1 MRTAYQYKLRPNKEQ
16 IATIEMWLELL
27 RRQYNYRLGERFSWW
42 KENRCPVNAC
52 PLVMPIPQ
60 LRDHP
65 DYYSQKKDLVNTK
78 DKFPSYKLIHSQVCQ
93 DCIKRV
99 KLAFDRWLKA
109 DKNGHKLGKP
119 RFKGKG
125 RYRSFTYPQIKQD
138 CRSGNKINLPKIG
151 KIKLIQHRT
160 LPLGFQIKTVTIS
173 RKADGY
179 YVTLS
184 LEDKS
189 VPYFPDF
196 KPTVGN
202 TIGIDMGL
210 KDFLVTSEGES
221 VPIPQYYRKSQ
232 QRLKTLQKRLSRK
245 NKGSKRWLKAVK
257 AVAKQHKKAD
267 VTPRRRQSQA
277 VRPRDDASRKGM
289 LTKRGNAHQAVADK
303 RKDFHFKTANEL
315 LLKAE
320 VIAHE
325 NLNIKGL
332 AKTRLSKSINDAGW
346 GQFLTILTVKAR
358 NPGQKTIAV
367 NPKNTSQDCSNCGEK
382 VPKELSQR
390 IHSCP
395 HCGIVID
402 RDLFAEHSV
411 GNAAINIK
419 NRAVGHSVFK
429 ARGTRRN
436 TGAAKR
442 EANTITSA

>member
-1 MRTAYQYKLRPNKEQ
+1 MRTAYQYKLRPNKQQ

-42 KENRCPVNAC
+42 SENRCPVNAC

-78 DKFPSYKLIHSQVCQ
+78 DKFPEYKLIYSQVCQ

-99 KLAFDRWLKA
+99 KLAFDRWFKA
-109 DKNGHKLGKP
+109 NKNGHKLGKP

-125 RYRSFTYPQIKQD
+125 RYRSFTYPQIKQN
-138 CRSGNKINLPKIG
+138 CIKENHINLPKIG
-151 KIKLIQHRT
+151 KVKLIQHR
-160 LPLGFQIKTVTIS
+160 PIPEGFIIKTVTIS

-189 VPYFPDF
+189 VPTFNSDV
-196 KPTVGN
+196 KPTAEN
-202 TIGIDMGL
+202 TLGIDMGL
-210 KDFLVTSEGES
+210 KDFLVTSDGES
-221 VPIPQYYRKSQ
+221 VPIPQYYHSSQ
-232 QRLKTLQKRLSRK
+232 KRLKTLQKRLSRK
-245 NKGSKRWLKAVK
+245 KKGSKRWLKAVK
-257 AVAKQHKKAD
+257 AVAKQQKK
-267 VTPRRRQSQA
+267 
-277 VRPRDDASRKGM
+277 
-289 LTKRGNAHQAVADK
+289 VADR

-315 LLKAE
+315 LSKAE

-332 AKTRLSKSINDAGW
+332 AKTHLSKSINDAGW
-346 GQFLTILTVKAR
+346 GQFLTILTVKAG
-358 NPGQKTIAV
+358 NAGQKTIAV

-382 VPKELSQR
+382 VPKELNIR
-390 IHSCP
+390 THSCL

-402 RDLFAEHSV
+402 RDL
-411 GNAAINIK
+411 NAAINIK
-419 NRAVGHSVFK
+419 NRAVGHSVLK
-429 ARGTRRN
+429 ARGVRRG
-436 TGAAKR
+436 TGTTKR
-442 EANTITSA
+442 EAHTIALV

>member
-1 MRTAYQYKLRPNKEQ
+1 MRTAYQYKLRPNSEQ

-27 RRQYNYRLGERFSWW
+27 RRQYNYRLSERFSWW
-42 KENRCPVNAC
+42 SENRCPVNAC

-60 LRDHP
+60 LRDRP

-78 DKFPSYKLIHSQVCQ
+78 DKFPEYKLIHSQVLQ

-99 KLAFDRWLKA
+99 KLAFDRWFKA
-109 DKNGHKLGKP
+109 DKNGHKSGKP

-125 RYRSFTYPQIKQD
+125 RLRSFTYPQIKQD
-138 CRSGNKINLPKIG
+138 CIEGKKINLPKIG
-151 KIKLIQHRT
+151 NIKFIKHRP

-184 LEDKS
+184 LEDRS
-189 VPYFPDF
+189 VPALTSEVE
-196 KPTVGN
+196 PTLKN
-202 TIGIDMGL
+202 TLGIDMGL
-210 KDFLVTSEGES
+210 KEFLVTSEGES

-245 NKGSKRWLKAVK
+245 KKGSKRWLKAVK
-257 AVAKQHKKAD
+257 AVAKQHKK
-267 VTPRRRQSQA
+267 
-277 VRPRDDASRKGM
+277 
-289 LTKRGNAHQAVADK
+289 NADK
-303 RKDFHFKTANEL
+303 RKDFNFKTANEL

-346 GQFLTILTVKAR
+346 GQFLSILTVKAVSAAPPQEE
-358 NPGQKTIAV
+358 NAGVKTIAV

-382 VPKELSQR
+382 VPKELNIR
-390 IHSCP
+390 THSCP

-402 RDLFAEHSV
+402 RDL
-411 GNAAINIK
+411 NAAINIK
-419 NRAVGHSVFK
+419 NRAVGHSVLK
-429 ARGTRRN
+429 ARGVRRN
-436 TGAAKR
+436 TGTAKR
-442 EANTITSA
+442 EAYTIASA